1 MILNLFSNNFSDF
14 NFDGLDRLKFSL
26 KVKIYQIIHM
36 FSLKIHTISAVCNYI
51 VGSHFSLPK
60 LISLK
65 SA

>member
-36 FSLKIHTISAVCNYI
+36 FSLKIH
-51 VGSHFSLPK
+51 
-60 LISLK
+60 
-65 SA
+65 